1 MIGYCMTTHKMRR
14 SATRVLSYKK
24 SMITAIIALLLIC
37 SVSTLGLSPFQ
48 KASAQKTLPSNRPL
62 PGQEQ
67 QQQTTT
73 TTSDAASNKAQEAF
87 NSNNRLPTNTNQGQQ
102 PPQLEPEENVGNTV
116 NGLQNKITNA
126 VEQLVE
132 LERRGTEQLV
142 EERKA
147 APIATSGNNVYLV
160 WPSNKTTADF
170 EIMFKAST
178 DGGKTF
184 GPKINLSNSTGI
196 DSERPQI
203 AAAGNNVYVTWW
215 ERANSTSNEP
225 VMRISNDNGKTFGD
239 RMMLSMK

>member
-1 MIGYCMTTHKMRR
+1 MIGRYMTTYMMRC

-24 SMITAIIALLLIC
+24 SMVTAIIALLLIC
-37 SVSTLGLSPFQ
+37 SVSTLGLSPFL

-73 TTSDAASNKAQEAF
+73 TSSDAASDKAQEAF
-87 NSNNRLPTNTNQGQQ
+87 NSNNRLPQQQ

-126 VEQLVE
+126 VDQLVE

-147 APIATSGNNVYLV
+147 APIATSGNNVYIA

-170 EIMFKAST
+170 EIMFKASSD
-178 DGGKTF
+178 DGKMF
-184 GPKINLSNSTGI
+184 SPKINLSNSPGI

-215 ERANSTSNEP
+215 ERAEP
-225 VMRISNDNGKTFGD
+225 VMKISTDNGKT
-239 RMMLSMK
+239 

>member
-1 MIGYCMTTHKMRR
+1 MIGHYMITYRMRC
-14 SATRVLSYKK
+14 SAKRVLSHKK

-37 SVSTLGLSPFQ
+37 SVSTLGLSPFL

-87 NSNNRLPTNTNQGQQ
+87 NSNNRLPQQQ

-126 VEQLVE
+126 VDQLVE

-147 APIATSGNNVYLV
+147 APIATSGNNVYIV

-203 AAAGNNVYVTWW
+203 AAAGNNVYVSWW
-215 ERANSTSNEP
+215 ERANQTSNEP
-225 VMRISNDNGKTFGD
+225 VLRVSNDSGKTFGEKI
-239 RMMLSMK
+239 MLSK